1 MSMKEAKKSALMGLI
16 KSMNKKRH
24 APKPAAPVA
33 EQDEDP
39 AEEAAES
46 PDEEAHEMELGQ
58 EDEGEGHEPGMED
71 MVKGFMKHGRERMPA
86 PKHGASLTVIMAGS
100 GSKRKK

>member
-24 APKPAAPVA
+24 TPKPAPAV
-33 EQDEDP
+33 EEEDP

-58 EDEGEGHEPGMED
+58 EDGEGQEPGMED

-86 PKHGASLTVIMAGS
+86 PKAHGTSLTVIMGSAG
-100 GSKRKK
+100 KRKK